1 MELVDVYNERH
12 EKLNY
17 SKGRKELND
26 GEYRLSCFIWVIN
39 DKNETLELKEIE
51 EAEYK
56 EDFDEMSDTSVL
68 PPVVHD
74 TEADDDYEEDD
85 EFDEDELDEDL
96 DGVFDEEF
104 EEGDEE

>member
-39 DKNETLELKEIE
+39 DKIT
-51 EAEYK
+51 YK
-56 EDFDEMSDTSVL
+56 I
-68 PPVVHD
+68 
-74 TEADDDYEEDD
+74 
-85 EFDEDELDEDL
+85 
-96 DGVFDEEF
+96 
-104 EEGDEE
+104 